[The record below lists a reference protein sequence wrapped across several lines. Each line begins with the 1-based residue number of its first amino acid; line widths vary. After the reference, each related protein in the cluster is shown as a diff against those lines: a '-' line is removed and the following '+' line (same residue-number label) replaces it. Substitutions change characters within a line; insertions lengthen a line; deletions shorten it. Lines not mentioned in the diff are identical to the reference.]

1 MRSLQNLV
9 GSIPLRSLGVAI
21 ALGAAALPA
30 CSSNGN
36 GSGGGG
42 QGTGASSAGGHVP
55 NLTGGGGSGAGGGG
69 VDVGASVL
77 TMHNHSNRDGLYADA
92 AFTKQ
97 AAAKLHKEGSFAATV
112 SGDEYAQVLF
122 YDAKGSGKDLVITA
136 TEENEISAL
145 DAKSGMPVWR
155 KTLGAPAP
163 NNIFGCGNVDPNGV
177 TGTPAI
183 DYATRTLYVA
193 AALEVQGVPR
203 HRIFALSLDD
213 GQVLPNW
220 PVDMNDK
227 ATFTGGITF
236 DSSVHGERGA
246 ALVVGDTLYVPYGG
260 RYGDCGDYHGWL
272 AAIPTQDPQH
282 PHFWA
287 TTATGGG
294 AWGVGGPASDGNHVF
309 FVTGNTFGASS
320 WQGGEAVVSFGSPSL
335 AFDNANYFAPSNWQ
349 DLDNSDTDLGGSGVM
364 LVDVPGSAKRL
375 AVALGKDGN
384 IYVLDRD
391 HLGGIGGQLAVA
403 QAANGTIINAGASY
417 TTKTATYVVFRGA
430 GSACPGGNSGD
441 LVAARITASS
451 ATVAWCATQNGS
463 GSPIV
468 TTSGDQDMVWGVG
481 AEGDGR
487 LHGFDGDTGAAIFTG
502 GGAGDQMG
510 SLNHLITPIAA
521 KGKIYVG
528 GSGSV
533 YAFSA
538 LSREATSRGPRGA
551 TEPASTLAGR

>member
-1 MRSLQNLV
+1 MTRHPMSFGSL
-9 GSIPLRSLGVAI
+9 PLLGISI
-21 ALGAAALPA
+21 ALAAAALPA

-36 GSGGGG
+36 TGSGAGGSSASSATGGHNPGSGG
-42 QGTGASSAGGHVP
+42 S
-55 NLTGGGGSGAGGGG
+55 GSGAGGGG
-69 VDVGASVL
+69 VIVDVGASVL
-77 TMHNHSNRDGLYADA
+77 MMHNHASRDGLYADA
-92 AFTKQ
+92 AFTRK
-97 AAAKLHKEGSFAATV
+97 AAAKLHKDVSFIATV

-122 YDAKGSGKDLVITA
+122 YDAKGSGKDLLITA
-136 TEENEISAL
+136 TEQNEVSAL
-145 DAKSGMPVWR
+145 DPKSGMPIWR
-155 KTLGAPAP
+155 KTLGDPAP

-193 AALEVQGVPR
+193 SAIQDQGLPR

-213 GQVLPNW
+213 GTVLPSW
-220 PVDMNDK
+220 PVDMTDK
-227 ATFTGGITF
+227 GTFTGGITF
-236 DSSVHGERGA
+236 DASVHGERGA

-272 AAIPTQDPQH
+272 AAIPTKDPQH

-294 AWGVGGPASDGNHVF
+294 AWGVGGPAADGNRVF
-309 FVTGNTFGASS
+309 FVTGNTFGAST
-320 WQGGEAVVSFGSPSL
+320 WQGGEAVVAFAGPSL
-335 AFDNANYFAPSNWQ
+335 AFDNQNFFAPSNWQ

-364 LVDVPGSAKRL
+364 LVDVPGSAKKL

-391 HLGGIGGQLAVA
+391 HLGGIGGQLATA
-403 QAANGTIINAGASY
+403 QAANGTIINAGAAY
-417 TTKTATYVVFRGA
+417 TTGTATYVVFRGS
-430 GSACPGGNSGD
+430 GSSCPGGGGGD
-441 LVAARITASS
+441 LVAARVNASS

-468 TTSGDQDMVWGVG
+468 TKSGDQVIVWGVG

-487 LHGFDGDTGAAIFTG
+487 LHGFDGDTGDPIFDG
-502 GGAGDQMG
+502 GGAADQMG

-521 KGKIYVG
+521 KGRIYVG
-528 GSGSV
+528 GSGAV
-533 YAFSA
+533 YAFS
-538 LSREATSRGPRGA
+538 L
-551 TEPASTLAGR
+551 